1 MSFKLLK
8 IISIV
13 IFFFIS
19 IQLAFSN
26 EIIIPKNKPK
36 ILSLIII
43 PQEKPSN
50 NQKKVVGNVKKEID
64 GILIPKKKPL
74 IVKKQRLKLV
84 KKTKYYSQRDF
95 DYAKQAINFM
105 EKGNLKAFLDGMGTP
120 KGNVDTSFLPL

>member
-1 MSFKLLK
+1 M
-8 IISIV
+8 
-13 IFFFIS
+13 
-19 IQLAFSN
+19 AFSN
-26 EIIIPKNKPK
+26 EIIIPKNKPN

-84 KKTKYYSQRDF
+84 KKTKYYSERDF

-105 EKGNLKAFLDGMGTP
+105 EKGT
-120 KGNVDTSFLPL
+120 